1 MNANLQ
7 QLIRDDSLCYK
18 LAAELH
24 YLIEHAPFRQ
34 EKLDLILLEF
44 LACNQQKSSHLLHL
58 MRACNY
64 PDLIE
69 QLSSDA
75 LFYDRLNTLVA
86 DWQQTRELLR
96 LRLQFSELMA
106 LLEDR
111 KPREQGFI
119 RRAENKL
126 SMAEKTT
133 SCAPARSQRG
143 QIPTP
148 DNSRLPLVLMTGQ
161 PHAKSQA

>member
-24 YLIEHAPFRQ
+24 YLIEHAPFQQ

-44 LACNQQKSSHLLHL
+44 LACNQQKSGHLLHL
-58 MRACNY
+58 MRACNC

-75 LFYDRLNTLVA
+75 SFMTDSTP
-86 DWQQTRELLR
+86 WSPTG
-96 LRLQFSELMA
+96 S
-106 LLEDR
+106 
-111 KPREQGFI
+111 KP
-119 RRAENKL
+119 A
-126 SMAEKTT
+126 
-133 SCAPARSQRG
+133 SCYVSDCSSAS
-143 QIPTP
+143 
-148 DNSRLPLVLMTGQ
+148 
-161 PHAKSQA
+161 